1 MRPQTKTTTTKV
13 ANRIMVMRTA
23 TTNPSNTQKIATG
36 FMIIVIVIYKETE
49 NMNIDE
55 KANDIRHM
63 FEARLITR
71 KEYGELIRKL
81 EADHNLI

>member
-1 MRPQTKTTTTKV
+1 MT
-13 ANRIMVMRTA
+13 
-23 TTNPSNTQKIATG
+23 
-36 FMIIVIVIYKETE
+36 
-49 NMNIDE
+49 IDE

-81 EADHNLI
+81 EKDETISYRL